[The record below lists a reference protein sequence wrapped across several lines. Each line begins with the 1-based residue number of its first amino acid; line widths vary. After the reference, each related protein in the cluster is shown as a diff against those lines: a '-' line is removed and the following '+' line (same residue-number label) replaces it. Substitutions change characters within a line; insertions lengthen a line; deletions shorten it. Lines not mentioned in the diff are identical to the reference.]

1 VFSFARDRIIAVRS
15 KPTAAKGAKV
25 APAIIHLKDGSRLS
39 GAIHSSDGASIGIK
53 LVVGPD
59 LTIDPRFLKSLSIRN
74 ESLQYLSDLE
84 PTAFTET
91 PLLNGTVLQGLQ
103 RDRGL
108 RSGQLLRIGRQTYP
122 KGLLLPAHGRVTY
135 ALDGRFNRFAA
146 TAGIDGAREG
156 RDVPGSAKA
165 SVIVDGRTAW
175 TDVLRAG
182 QPPVA
187 VDVGNLK
194 GAKEIVIDV
203 DFADSYDAG
212 ARAVF
217 ANAMLIR

>member
-1 VFSFARDRIIAVRS
+1 MVPEFAPS
-15 KPTAAKGAKV
+15 YTFTASV
-25 APAIIHLKDGSRLS
+25 VPPPPNSSRAPAIGANEFCEPELS
-39 GAIHSSDGASIGIK
+39 
-53 LVVGPD
+53 PW
-59 LTIDPRFLKSLSIRN
+59 PIRN

-175 TDVLRAG
+175 TEVLRAG